1 MSAKPS
7 SAPSP
12 RHSKRAEVEVV
23 AVDDAAL
30 VRIRGMLDEH
40 FPGFGDISARTVVID
55 IQGVRFITSFGVRQ
69 WLRAMSAI
77 PPTATHVYLAG
88 CPRIFVEQLN
98 MILNFGGTAQI
109 LTLLAPYRCT
119 SCGNETDESID
130 AVAHAGEI
138 LQGKIPEPA
147 CRKCNGKLALDE
159 LPEMYFACLRKY
171 GPREVV
177 PAATQLLATDTSK
190 LQKQVLKPTIKAKP
204 SAAAPTATR
213 SRSSII
219 WTVVIGLLL
228 AGLATGL
235 YILVGPS

>member
-1 MSAKPS
+1 
-7 SAPSP
+7 
-12 RHSKRAEVEVV
+12 
-23 AVDDAAL
+23 
-30 VRIRGMLDEH
+30 MLDEH
-40 FPGFGDISARTVVID
+40 FPGFGELAGARTVVLD
-55 IQGVRFITSFGVRQ
+55 IQGLRFITSFGVRQ
-69 WLRAMSAI
+69 WLRSMAAL

-98 MILNFGGTAQI
+98 MILNFGGKAQI

-119 SCGNETDESID
+119 TCGNETDESID
-130 AVAHAGEI
+130 AVAHTEEI
-138 LQGKIPEPA
+138 LQGKIPEPP

-171 GPREVV
+171 GPRDVV

-190 LQKQVLKPTIKAKP
+190 LQKQVLKPTIKAKA
-204 SAAAPTATR
+204 SAAATTTR